1 MTNEAVRRDLTDE
14 ALEALHQTA
23 LDAVR
28 NRGGQLNELLAPD
41 AASSAIERLIKKVE
55 GGHVIRSR
63 AAYVERAAQ
72 DWVDASVNLTAED
85 LEGLRQVALRGARSV
100 GGRLA
105 SLVAEDAAITAMAK
119 MVTRIYDGVEIN
131 NHAAYVRTAARN
143 WALNYIEAVNKLPP
157 VDFDDIP
164 HGAQVLGGAAD
175 LRGMDPADIVLASEM
190 FKLRKLVFRCAVALL
205 DTRDA
210 DILRALRS
218 DEQLPVA
225 QLAARFEFHPDAF
238 TKHRYLIERV
248 PHYAYDSLMHPKLM
262 TEPRKYFAACLER
275 RIDEPDSGIET
286 RIDQA
291 LEWLRSHFSDKPTAY
306 PETTHSM
313 LLTAWRKERPGPGKP
328 SINAK
333 ARRRLLAAAAEY
345 VLLEDDARPDEG
357 KDGFKDD
364 YEVVRSVR
372 RALGMDAPGAG
383 DTFYSLSGE

>member
-1 MTNEAVRRDLTDE
+1 MTNEAVRSDLTDE
-14 ALEALHQTA
+14 ALEALYQTA
-23 LDAVR
+23 LAAVL
-28 NRGGQLNELLAPD
+28 NRGGQLNEQLAPD
-41 AASSAIERLIKKVE
+41 AASSAIEQLVEKVE
-55 GGHVIRSR
+55 DGHVIRDR
-63 AAYVERAAQ
+63 EAYVKRTAQ
-72 DWVDASVNLTAED
+72 DWVDASLNLTIDD
-85 LEGLRQVALRGARSV
+85 LENLHQVALRGARSV

-105 SLVAEDAAITAMAK
+105 SLVAEDAANTALAK
-119 MVTRIYDGVEIN
+119 MVTRIYDGVEIKN
-131 NHAAYVRTAARN
+131 LAAYVSKAARN
-143 WALNYIEAVNKLPP
+143 WTHNYIEAINKLPP

-164 HGAQVLGGAAD
+164 HGAQVLSN
-175 LRGMDPADIVLASEM
+175 LQNMDPGVVVVAKEM
-190 FKLRKLVFRCAVALL
+190 LKLRELVFRCTVSLL

-225 QLAARFEFHPDAF
+225 QLAAMFEFHPDAF
-238 TKHRYLIERV
+238 TRHRYLIERV

-262 TEPRKYFAACLER
+262 SEPRKYFAACLER
-275 RIDEPDSGIET
+275 RVDEPDSGIET

-291 LEWLRSHFSDKPTAY
+291 LEWLRSHFSGKPTAY

-372 RALGMDAPGAG
+372 RALGLDAPNSGH
-383 DTFYSLSGE
+383 TFYSLSGE